1 MTENNNNNN
10 GDDITLSSVKDSFVN
25 LLLALYN
32 ILQSIFSFFF
42 RNKFIILICVVIFG
56 GIGFLFAMKVKQVY
70 SLKMIVSHN
79 ELTKR
84 TYAEAIDQLNR
95 LAMSRSYKQLSREL
109 NLREASVEN
118 IKALRTYNMDGDLLL
133 QDTSIS
139 KNLPFIIKAE
149 VFNNSVADSLQ
160 ESLLIYFNDNKYLKE
175 RKEIQK
181 RIYEE
186 RLVFISNELEKL
198 DSLKK
203 QYNQFLGSSG
213 KSAVFYNNA
222 FNPAEIYQ
230 RSNEYQQQRESVI
243 SWLNNE
249 YLTIKVIEGF
259 KPVAKPVD
267 GLKERIILYFILGGI
282 LIGCF
287 LGAFTEL
294 QRLSK
299 RKPA

>member
-1 MTENNNNNN
+1 MTEKNNNN
-10 GDDITLSSVKDSFVN
+10 GDDITLSSVKDSFVD
-25 LLLALYN
+25 LLLAFYT

-42 RNKFIILICVVIFG
+42 RNKFIILTCIVIFG
-56 GIGFLFAMKVKQVY
+56 GIGFLFAMKAKKVY
-70 SLKMIVSHN
+70 SLKMIVSHS

-84 TYAEAIDQLNR
+84 TYAESIEQLNR
-95 LAMSRSYKQLSREL
+95 LALSKSYKQLSHEL
-109 NLREASVEN
+109 NLSEGSAKK
-118 IKALRTYNMDGDLLL
+118 IKALESYNMNGDLLL
-133 QDTSIS
+133 GDTSNN
-139 KNLPFIIKAE
+139 KYLPFIIKAE

-160 ESLLIYFNDNKYLKE
+160 EALVIYFNDNKYLKG

-186 RLVFISNELEKL
+186 KLVFISSELEKL

-203 QYNQFLGSSG
+203 QYNQFLGYSG

-230 RSNEYQQQRESVI
+230 RSSEYQQQKEFVI

-249 YLTIKVIEGF
+249 YQTIKVIEGF
-259 KPVAKPVD
+259 KPVVRPVD
-267 GLKERIILYFILGGI
+267 GSKERIILYFILGGI

-299 RKPA
+299 RKPG